1 MSSEDIVFSSL
12 FMVQKDIVQALEDYR
27 YIM

>member
-12 FMVQKDIVQALEDYR
+12 FMVQKDIVQVLEDYR